1 MPPDSFRKKKKNKKQ
16 YSKGELN
23 RLVDSVFHPLCGCSS
38 VFMVADTVL
47 HGLIE
52 QNPKLTV
59 RKFARYTLPKIIE
72 EILKRH

>member
-1 MPPDSFRKKKKNKKQ
+1 MTQNSSRKKKKNRRQ

-23 RLVDSVFHPLCGCSS
+23 RLVDSLFHPFCDRSS
-38 VFMVADTVL
+38 LFMVVNTVL

-59 RKFARYTLPKIIE
+59 GKFARYTPPKIIE
-72 EILKRH
+72 EILKGH